1 LLRFSYVNA
10 VGGVLDAVALC
21 PCVGDG
27 DVLPS
32 MLRPAVGDG
41 DALRNMLRPGVGRT
55 APCGSLVNLEGNLG
69 DGDRGGA
76 PDGTGEGESVP
87 SRRASWSTNCRI
99 IDPELTLFGS
109 KPMPRALAVGEF
121 ARRLSKSMS
130 SAESKKAASE
140 GLAPRLAPRPS
151 SAWAATLRSM
161 LREGRSRGGKGR
173 ELLPR
178 RKLRETEFRVS
189 QLMTLKRNEFD

>member
-1 LLRFSYVNA
+1 LYA
-10 VGGVLDAVALC
+10 AALC

-32 MLRPAVGDG
+32 MRPVVGDGDALPIMLRPAVGEG

-69 DGDRGGA
+69 DGERGGA

-109 KPMPRALAVGEF
+109 KPMPSALAVGEF

-161 LREGRSRGGKGR
+161 FREARSRGGKS
-173 ELLPR
+173 PPPWR
-178 RKLRETEFRVS
+178 RRRPFPT
-189 QLMTLKRNEFD
+189 RNRDTTF

>member
-1 LLRFSYVNA
+1 MYA
-10 VGGVLDAVALC
+10 AALC

-32 MLRPAVGDG
+32 MRPVVGDGDALPIMLRPAVGEG

-69 DGDRGGA
+69 DGERGGA

-109 KPMPRALAVGEF
+109 KPMPSALAVGEF
-121 ARRLSKSMS
+121 ARRLSNSMS

-161 LREGRSRGGKGR
+161 FREARSRGGKS
-173 ELLPR
+173 PPPWR
-178 RKLRETEFRVS
+178 RRRPFPS
-189 QLMTLKRNEFD
+189 RNRDTTF